1 MAIEKALYGAPQGV
15 SEQAEGE
22 IPLEIEIEDPESV
35 EVSIAGEELLSIEPG
50 DEGDMIPHTANLAEH
65 IEEQMCAQ
73 IADELLEAYATD
85 VQSRAEWE
93 ETYHDGLELLGLK
106 IEDRSEPWE
115 GAFGVYHPMLAEAVV
130 KFQSESIVETFPAQ
144 GPVRTKV
151 LGKATKD
158 KEEAAA
164 RVRDDMNYLL
174 TDKMEDYRSEHE
186 RLLWN
191 LPIAGSAFKKI
202 FYDPSLDR
210 PVAQFIPAE
219 DFIVS
224 YGASTLSSAQRYTH
238 RMKRTKNEVRK
249 MQVSGFYRECD
260 IGDPTVDEDDISRRK
275 DEIGGFDAARD
286 DRYTLLEIHC
296 ELDLEG
302 FEDLD
307 KFGDPTGI
315 ELPYVVTILKDS
327 GKVLSIYRNWAE
339 DDEKKQKQIH
349 FSHYNYIPGFGFYGF
364 GLIHLI
370 GGFAKGATSI
380 MRQLV
385 DAGTLSNLPGGF
397 RTRGLRI
404 RGGDTPIAPGEFRD
418 VDVPTGT
425 IKDNIMPLPYKE
437 PSTVLAGLLD
447 KIVQEARRFV
457 SMSDLSVGDMQP
469 NAPVGS
475 TLAILERQL
484 KTLTAVQARMHA
496 AMKSEF
502 KILKSIVAEMAPEE
516 YDYDAQGVEGAE
528 ELMARRKD
536 YMMTNIIPVSDPN
549 ASTMSQRI
557 VQYQAAMQLAQQ
569 APQLYD
575 LPLLHRKMIETLGIK
590 DANDLVPDEDDV
602 KPMDPM
608 TENMALLNGKPIKA
622 FAYQDH
628 EAHIQAHMAFAQDPE
643 IMKMIEMEGEA
654 GKMKI
659 AVGMEH
665 INEHIAHQ
673 YRRRVEKELGVPLP
687 AYDEDETSLTEE
699 QELAI
704 SRLVAEAAPRVT
716 GKAQQMAQAEEA
728 AKKAQDPVVQ
738 MQQRELELEQGELQR
753 KIQKD
758 KMDYELKLRDLE
770 LESARITS
778 QEKQIGAS
786 IGSKLRQQIVK
797 AEADLESTGV
807 KVGAGIAEERIRAN
821 QNLASQM
828 MQQQRTQNGN
838 DGNQNGNDSNQ

>member
-15 SEQAEGE
+15 DEQAENE
-22 IPLEIEIEDPESV
+22 VPLEIEIEDPESI
-35 EVSIAGEELLSIEPG
+35 EVSIAGQEILEIEAG
-50 DEGDMIPHTANLAEH
+50 DEGDMIPHSANLAEYMD
-65 IEEQMCAQ
+65 EQQCAQ

-115 GAFGVYHPMLAEAVV
+115 GAFGVYHPLLAEAVV

-151 LGKATKD
+151 LGHANKE
-158 KEEAAA
+158 KEEAAN
-164 RVRDDMNYLL
+164 RVREDMNYLL
-174 TDKMEDYRSEHE
+174 TDKMVDYRSEHE

-202 FYDPSLDR
+202 FYDPSLER
-210 PVAQFIPAE
+210 PVAQFVPAE
-219 DFIVS
+219 DFVVS
-224 YGASTLSSAQRYTH
+224 YGASSLETAQRYTH
-238 RMKRTKNEVRK
+238 RMKRTKNEIRK
-249 MQVSGFYRECD
+249 MQVSGFYKECE
-260 IGDPTVDEDDISRRK
+260 IGDPTADEDDISRRK
-275 DEIGGFDAARD
+275 NEIGGFDAAQD
-286 DRYTLLEIHC
+286 DRFTLLEVHC
-296 ELDLEG
+296 EMDLEG

-307 KFGDPTGI
+307 KNGDPTGI

-327 GKVLSIYRNWAE
+327 GKVLSVYRNWAE
-339 DDEKKQKQIH
+339 DDDKKQKQIH

-447 KIVQEARRFV
+447 KIVNEARRFV
-457 SMSDLSVGDMQP
+457 SMSDISVGDMQP

-502 KILKSIVAEMAPEE
+502 KILKSIVSELAPEE
-516 YDYDAQGVEGAE
+516 YDYDAVGNEGF
-528 ELMARRKD
+528 LARRRD
-536 YMMTNIIPVSDPN
+536 YSMTNIIPVSDPN

-590 DANDLVPDEDDV
+590 DANELVPDKDDI

-608 TENMALLNGKPIKA
+608 TENMALLNGKPVKA
-622 FAYQDH
+622 FPYQDH

-654 GKMKI
+654 GKMKL
-659 AVGMEH
+659 AAGMAH
-665 INEHIAHQ
+665 INEHIAQQ
-673 YRRRVEKELGVPLP
+673 YRQRVEQELGVPLP
-687 AYDEDETSLTEE
+687 AYDEEEQGLDQE

-716 GKAQQMAQAEEA
+716 GKAQRMAQAEEA

-738 MQQRELELEQGELQR
+738 MQQRELEIEQGELQR
-753 KIQKD
+753 KIAKD
-758 KMDYELKLRDLE
+758 RMDYELKLRDME
-770 LESARITS
+770 LEAARIGS
-778 QEKQIGAS
+778 QEKQSGAAIGA
-786 IGSKLRQQIVK
+786 KLRQQIMK
-797 AEADLESTGV
+797 AEAELEQTGV
-807 KVGAGIAEERIRAN
+807 EVGAEAAKTRLQAE
-821 QNLASQM
+821 QDLAAQL
-828 MQQQRTQNGN
+828 MQQQR
-838 DGNQNGNDSNQ
+838 GNQNPQQE

>member
-1 MAIEKALYGAPQGV
+1 MAVDKALYGAPKGMKDRAA
-15 SEQAEGE
+15 AEE
-22 IPLEIEIEDPESV
+22 PLEIEIEDPERV
-35 EVSIAGEELLSIEPG
+35 EMSIGGEEILEIEPG
-50 DEGDMIPHTANLAEH
+50 DEGDMIPHSANLAEY
-65 IEEQMCAQ
+65 IDDQQCAQ

-115 GAFGVYHPMLAEAVV
+115 GAFGVYHPLLAEAVV

-151 LGKATKD
+151 LGKGNRE
-158 KEEAAA
+158 KEEAAT
-164 RVRDDMNYLL
+164 RVREDMNYLL
-174 TDKMEDYRSEHE
+174 TEKMADYRSEHE

-191 LPIAGSAFKKI
+191 LPIAGSAFKKV
-202 FYDPSLDR
+202 FYDPSLER

-219 DFIVS
+219 DFVVS
-224 YGASTLSSAQRYTH
+224 YGASSLESAQRYTH
-238 RMKRTKNEVRK
+238 RMKRTKNEIRK
-249 MQVSGFYRECD
+249 MQVSGFYKECE
-260 IGDPTVDEDDISRRK
+260 IGDPTADEDDISKRK
-275 DEIGGFDAARD
+275 DEIGGFDAAQD
-286 DRYTLLEIHC
+286 DRYTLLEVHC
-296 ELDLEG
+296 ELDIDG

-307 KFGDPTGI
+307 KFGEPTGI

-339 DDEKKQKQIH
+339 DDEKKRKQIH

-447 KIVQEARRFV
+447 KIVEEARRFA
-457 SMSDLSVGDMQP
+457 SMSDISVGDMQP

-502 KILKSIVAEMAPEE
+502 KILKSIVADMSPDDE
-516 YDYDAQGVEGAE
+516 YSYEPIGDEGF
-528 ELMARRKD
+528 MARRRD

-575 LPLLHRKMIETLGIK
+575 LPLLHRQMIQTLGIK
-590 DANDLVPDEDDV
+590 NAEELIPDEDDI
-602 KPMDPM
+602 KAADPM
-608 TENMALLNGKPIKA
+608 TENMALLNGKPVKA
-622 FAYQDH
+622 FPYQDH

-643 IMKMIEMEGEA
+643 IAKMIEMEGEA
-654 GKMKI
+654 GKMKL
-659 AVGMEH
+659 AAGMAH
-665 INEHIAHQ
+665 INEHIAQQ
-673 YRRRVEKELGVPLP
+673 YRQRVEKELGVPLP
-687 AYDEDETSLTEE
+687 AYDPEEDGETLSQE

-738 MQQRELELEQGELQR
+738 MQERELELERGELER

-758 KMDYELKLRDLE
+758 KMDYELKLRDME
-770 LESARITS
+770 IEAARISS
-778 QEKQIGAS
+778 QEKQAGAA
-786 IGSKLRQQIVK
+786 IGSKLRQQVAE
-797 AEADLESTGV
+797 AEADLEETGV
-807 KVGAGIAEERIRAN
+807 KIGADLAEKRIEAQ
-821 QNLASQM
+821 QNLLSQM
-828 MQQQRTQNGN
+828 MQQQQRSQSEN
-838 DGNQNGNDSNQ
+838 DGNEQE

>member
-1 MAIEKALYGAPQGV
+1 MAVDKALYGAPKGAN
-15 SEQAEGE
+15 ERAKGE
-22 IPLEIEIEDPESV
+22 VPLEIEIEDPERV
-35 EVSIAGEELLSIEPG
+35 EVSIEGEEVLEIGPG
-50 DEGDMIPHTANLAEH
+50 DEGDMIPHAANLAEYM
-65 IEEQMCAQ
+65 EETQCAE
-73 IADELLEAYATD
+73 IADELLEAYDTD
-85 VQSRAEWE
+85 LQSRAEWE
-93 ETYHDGLELLGLK
+93 ETYYDGLELLGLK

-115 GAFGVYHPMLAEAVV
+115 GAFGVYHPLLAEAVV
-130 KFQSESIVETFPAQ
+130 KFQSESIVEMFPAQ

-151 LGKATKD
+151 LGQTSKE
-158 KEEAAA
+158 KEESAV
-164 RVRDDMNYLL
+164 RVREDMNYLL
-174 TDKMEDYRSEHE
+174 TEKMEDYRSEHE

-191 LPIAGSAFKKI
+191 LPIAGSAFKKV
-202 FYDPSLDR
+202 FYDSSLER
-210 PVAQFIPAE
+210 PASQFIPAE
-219 DFIVS
+219 DFVVS
-224 YGASTLSSAQRYTH
+224 YGASSLESAQRYTH
-238 RMKRTKNEVRK
+238 RMKRSKNEIRK
-249 MQVSGFYRECD
+249 MQVNGFYQECE
-260 IGDPTVDEDDISRRK
+260 IGDPVADEDDIARRK
-275 DEIGGFDAARD
+275 NEIGGFDAARD

-327 GKVLSIYRNWAE
+327 GKVMSVYRNWDE
-339 DDEKKQKQIH
+339 MDEKKRKQVH

-447 KIVQEARRFV
+447 KIVEEARRFA
-457 SMSDLSVGDMQP
+457 SMSDISVGDMQP

-484 KTLTAVQARMHA
+484 KTMTAVQARMHA

-502 KILKSIVAEMAPEE
+502 KILKSIVVDMAPEDYE
-516 YDYDAQGVEGAE
+516 YDAVGDEGF
-528 ELMARRKD
+528 MARRRD
-536 YMMTNIIPVSDPN
+536 YEKTNIIPVSDPN

-575 LPLLHRKMIETLGIK
+575 LPLLHRQMVETLGIK
-590 DANDLVPDEDDV
+590 NANELIPDEDDV
-602 KPMDPM
+602 KPADPM
-608 TENMALLNGKPIKA
+608 SENMALLNGKPVKA
-622 FAYQDH
+622 FPYQDH

-643 IMKMIEMEGEA
+643 IMKMIEMEGDA
-654 GKMKI
+654 GKMKL
-659 AVGMEH
+659 AAGMAH
-665 INEHIAHQ
+665 INEHVAEQ
-673 YRRRVEKELGVPLP
+673 YRRRIEENLGVPLP
-687 AYDEDETSLTEE
+687 AHDEDRAMDQE

-716 GKAQQMAQAEEA
+716 GKAQQQAQAEEA
-728 AKKAQDPVVQ
+728 AKKARDPVIQ
-738 MQQRELELEQGELQR
+738 MQERELELERAELQR
-753 KIQKD
+753 KVQKD
-758 KMDYELKLRDLE
+758 KMDYELKLRNME
-770 LESARITS
+770 LDAARIES
-778 QEKQIGAS
+778 QEKQTGAS
-786 IGSKLRQQIVK
+786 LGAKLRQQVME
-797 AEADLESTGV
+797 AEADLEKTGV
-807 KVGAGIAEERIRAN
+807 EIGADLAEKRMDME
-821 QNLASQM
+821 QSLAAQRMNNRSQ
-828 MQQQRTQNGN
+828 QE
-838 DGNQNGNDSNQ
+838 

>member
-1 MAIEKALYGAPQGV
+1 MAIEKPFYSAPQGLAA
-15 SEQAEGE
+15 QAQNEA
-22 IPLEIEIEDPESV
+22 PLEIEIEDPERV
-35 EVSIAGEELLSIEPG
+35 EVSIEGEEILEIEPG
-50 DEGDMIPHTANLAEH
+50 DEGDMIPHTANLAEFMDDN
-65 IEEQMCAQ
+65 ECAK
-73 IADELLEAYATD
+73 IADDLMEAYATD
-85 VQSRAEWE
+85 VESRAEWE

-151 LGKATKD
+151 LGQSTKE
-158 KEEAAA
+158 KEEAAT
-164 RVRDDMNYLL
+164 RVREDMNYLL
-174 TDKMEDYRSEHE
+174 TDKMVDYRSEHE

-191 LPIAGSAFKKI
+191 LPIAGSAFKKVY
-202 FYDPSLDR
+202 YDASLER
-210 PVAQFIPAE
+210 PVSQFVPAE
-219 DFIVS
+219 DFVVS
-224 YGASTLSSAQRYTH
+224 YGASSLDTAQRYTH
-238 RMKRTKNEVRK
+238 RMKQTKNELRK
-249 MQVSGFYRECD
+249 MQVSGFYKECE
-260 IGDPTVDEDDISRRK
+260 IGDPVADEDDISRRK
-275 DEIGGFDAARD
+275 NEIGGFDAARD

-296 ELDLEG
+296 ELDIEG

-307 KFGDPTGI
+307 KFGEPTGI
-315 ELPYVVTILKDS
+315 ELPYVVTVLKDS
-327 GKVLSIYRNWAE
+327 GKVLSIYRNWDE
-339 DDEKKQKQIH
+339 DDEKKRKKVH

-447 KIVQEARRFV
+447 KIVNEARRFV

-502 KILKSIVAEMAPEE
+502 KILKSIVSDLAPEE
-516 YDYDAQGVEGAE
+516 YDYDAVGNEG
-528 ELMARRKD
+528 LLARRRD
-536 YMMTNIIPVSDPN
+536 YQLTNIIPVSDPN

-590 DANDLVPDEDDV
+590 DAEELVPDEDDI

-608 TENMALLNGKPIKA
+608 TENMALLNGKPVKA
-622 FAYQDH
+622 FPYQDH

-643 IMKMIEMEGEA
+643 IMKMIEMEGDA
-654 GKMKI
+654 GKMKL
-659 AVGMEH
+659 AAGMAH
-665 INEHIAHQ
+665 INEHIAEQ
-673 YRRRVEKELGVPLP
+673 YRTRVETELGVPLP
-687 AYDEDETSLTEE
+687 AYNEDKGLDQE

-716 GKAQQMAQAEEA
+716 GRAQQKAQAEEA
-728 AKKAQDPVVQ
+728 MRKAKDPVVQ

-758 KMDYELKLRDLE
+758 KMDYELKLRNME
-770 LESARITS
+770 IEAARISS
-778 QEKQIGAS
+778 QEKQAGAAIGA
-786 IGSKLRQQIVK
+786 KLRQQVME
-797 AEADLESTGV
+797 AEADLEKTGV
-807 KVGAGIAEERIRAN
+807 EVGADLAEQRLKEQQDLAAQVLSQTRGDN
-821 QNLASQM
+821 QPPQE
-828 MQQQRTQNGN
+828 
-838 DGNQNGNDSNQ
+838 

>member
-1 MAIEKALYGAPQGV
+1 MAVDKSLYGAPVGV
-15 SEQAEGE
+15 GKKAAGE
-22 IPLEIEIEDPESV
+22 APLEIEIEDPESV
-35 EVSIAGEELLSIEPG
+35 ELSVAGEEILSIEPG
-50 DEGDMIPHTANLAEH
+50 DEEGEVPHSANLAEYMD
-65 IEEQMCAQ
+65 EQQCAQ

-85 VQSRAEWE
+85 IESRAEWE

-115 GAFGVYHPMLAEAVV
+115 GAFGVYHPLLAEAVV

-144 GPVRTKV
+144 GPVKTKI
-151 LGKATKD
+151 LGQRNKD
-158 KEEAAA
+158 KDEAAA
-164 RVRDDMNYLL
+164 RVREDMNHML
-174 TDKMEDYRSEHE
+174 TDKMADYRSEHE

-202 FYDPSLDR
+202 FYDPSLER
-210 PVAQFIPAE
+210 PVSQFVPAE
-219 DFIVS
+219 DFVVS
-224 YGASTLSSAQRYTH
+224 YGASSLESAQRYTH

-249 MQVSGFYRECD
+249 MQVNGFYKECE
-260 IGDPTVDEDDISRRK
+260 IGDPVADEDDISKRK
-275 DEIGGFDAARD
+275 NEIGGFDAGQD

-296 ELDLEG
+296 ELDIEG

-307 KFGDPTGI
+307 KEGDPTGI

-327 GKVLSIYRNWAE
+327 NKVLSVYRNWDE
-339 DDEKKQKQIH
+339 EDEKKRKKIH

-404 RGGDTPIAPGEFRD
+404 RGGDTPVAPGEFRD

-447 KIVQEARRFV
+447 KIVEEARRFAA
-457 SMSDLSVGDMQP
+457 MSDLSVGDMQP

-502 KILKSIVAEMAPEE
+502 KILKGIVAEMSPESYE
-516 YDYDAQGVEGAE
+516 YDAVGDE
-528 ELMARRKD
+528 EFMARQRD
-536 YMMTNIIPVSDPN
+536 YSSVDLIPVADPN

-557 VQYQAAMQLAQQ
+557 VQYQAVMQLSQQ
-569 APQLYD
+569 APQIYD
-575 LPLLHRKMIETLGIK
+575 LPLLHRQMIETLGIK
-590 DANDLVPDEDDV
+590 NAEELVPDEDDI
-602 KPMDPM
+602 KPADPM
-608 TENMALLNGKPIKA
+608 SENMALLNGKPVKA
-622 FAYQDH
+622 FPYQDH
-628 EAHIQAHMAFAQDPE
+628 EAHIQAHTAFAQDPE
-643 IMKMIEMEGEA
+643 IAQMIEMEGDA
-654 GKMKI
+654 GKMKL
-659 AVGMEH
+659 AAGMAH
-665 INEHIAHQ
+665 INEHIAQQ
-673 YRRRVEKELGVPLP
+673 YRRRVEEELGVPLP
-687 AYDEDETSLTEE
+687 AYDEDQGLDQE

-704 SRLVAEAAPRVT
+704 SRLVAEAAPRIT
-716 GKAQQMAQAEEA
+716 GKAQQQKQAEEA
-728 AKKAQDPVVQ
+728 AKQAQDPVVQ
-738 MQQRELELEQGELQR
+738 MQQRELELERAELER

-758 KMDYELKLRDLE
+758 KMDYEIKLRGMEIDA
-770 LESARITS
+770 ARISS
-778 QEKQIGAS
+778 QEKQQGAAL
-786 IGSKLRQQIVK
+786 GTKLAQQVAE
-797 AEADLESTGV
+797 AEADLEQTGV
-807 KVGAGIAEERIRAN
+807 KVGADLAAEQMKAQ
-821 QNLASQM
+821 QNMASQM
-828 MQQQRTQNGN
+828 MNRNRQQNGN
-838 DGNQNGNDSNQ
+838 DGSQQE

>member
-1 MAIEKALYGAPQGV
+1 MAIDKALYGAPVGV
-15 SEQAEGE
+15 DKKAAGE
-22 IPLEIEIEDPESV
+22 APLEIEIENPDSV
-35 EVSIAGEELLSIEPG
+35 ELSIGGEEILDIEPG
-50 DEGDMIPHTANLAEH
+50 DEGDVVPHSDNLAEYMD
-65 IEEQMCAQ
+65 EEQCAK

-85 VQSRAEWE
+85 IESRAEWE

-115 GAFGVYHPMLAEAVV
+115 GAFGVYHPLLAEAVV

-144 GPVRTKV
+144 GPVKTKI
-151 LGKATKD
+151 LGSRNKD
-158 KEEAAA
+158 KDEAAA
-164 RVRDDMNYLL
+164 RVREDMNYML
-174 TDKMEDYRSEHE
+174 TDKMADYRSEHE

-202 FYDPSLDR
+202 FYDPSLER
-210 PVAQFIPAE
+210 PVSQFIPAE
-219 DFIVS
+219 DFVVS
-224 YGASTLSSAQRYTH
+224 YGASSLESAQRYTH
-238 RMKRTKNEVRK
+238 RMKRTKNEIRK
-249 MQVSGFYRECD
+249 MQVNGFYKECE
-260 IGDPTVDEDDISRRK
+260 IGDPVADEDDISKRK

-296 ELDLEG
+296 ELDIEG

-307 KFGDPTGI
+307 KYGEETGI

-327 GKVLSIYRNWAE
+327 GKVLSVYRNWAE
-339 DDEKKQKQIH
+339 TDDKKQKQIH

-404 RGGDTPIAPGEFRD
+404 RGGDTPVAPGEFRD

-437 PSTVLAGLLD
+437 PSTVLSGLLD
-447 KIVQEARRFV
+447 KIVEEARRFAA
-457 SMSDLSVGDMQP
+457 MSDLSVGDMQP

-502 KILKSIVAEMAPEE
+502 KILKSIVAEMSPESYE
-516 YDYDAQGVEGAE
+516 YDAVGDEGF
-528 ELMARRKD
+528 MARQRD
-536 YMMTNIIPVSDPN
+536 YSTVDLIPVADPN

-557 VQYQAAMQLAQQ
+557 VQYQAVMQLSQQ

-575 LPLLHRKMIETLGIK
+575 LPLLHRQMVETLGIK
-590 DANDLVPDEDDV
+590 NAEELIPDEDDI
-602 KPMDPM
+602 KPADPM
-608 TENMALLNGKPIKA
+608 SENMALLNGKPVKA
-622 FAYQDH
+622 FPYQDH

-643 IMKMIEMEGEA
+643 IAKMIEMEGDA
-654 GKMKI
+654 GKMKL
-659 AVGMEH
+659 AAGMAH
-665 INEHIAHQ
+665 INEHVAEQ
-673 YRRRVEKELGVPLP
+673 YRRRVEEQLGVPLP
-687 AYDEDETSLTEE
+687 AYDEDRGLDQE

-716 GKAQQMAQAEEA
+716 GKAQQMAKAEEA
-728 AKKAQDPVVQ
+728 AKQAQDPVVQ
-738 MQQRELELEQGELQR
+738 MQQRELELERAELER

-758 KMDYELKLRDLE
+758 KMDYEIKLRGMEIDA
-770 LESARITS
+770 ARINS
-778 QEKQIGAS
+778 QEKQQGAA
-786 IGSKLRQQIVK
+786 IGSKLRQQVAE
-797 AEADLESTGV
+797 AEADLEQTGV
-807 KVGAGIAEERIRAN
+807 KVGGDLAAEQIKAQ
-821 QNLASQM
+821 QNLAAQM
-828 MQQQRTQNGN
+828 MSRQQNGN
-838 DGNQNGNDSNQ
+838 EGSQQE

>member
-1 MAIEKALYGAPQGV
+1 MAIEKSLYGAPQGV
-15 SEQAEGE
+15 SELSQGE
-22 IPLEIEIEDPESV
+22 VPLEIEIEDPESV

-50 DEGDMIPHTANLAEH
+50 DEGDLIPHTANLAEFMD
-65 IEEQMCAQ
+65 ETQCAA
-73 IADELLEAYATD
+73 IADEMLEAYETD
-85 VQSRAEWE
+85 LESRAEWE
-93 ETYHDGLELLGLK
+93 ETYYDGLELLGLK

-130 KFQSESIVETFPAQ
+130 KFQSESIVEMFPAQ
-144 GPVRTKV
+144 GPVRTKI
-151 LGKATKD
+151 LGETSRD
-158 KEEAAA
+158 REEAAH
-164 RVRDDMNYLL
+164 RVREDMNYLL
-174 TDKMEDYRSEHE
+174 TEKMEDYRSEHE

-191 LPIAGSAFKKI
+191 LPIAGSAFKKV
-202 FYDPSLDR
+202 FYDPSLER
-210 PVAQFIPAE
+210 PVSQFIPAE
-219 DFIVS
+219 DFVVS
-224 YGASTLSSAQRYTH
+224 YGASTLQSAQRYTH

-249 MQVSGFYRECD
+249 MQVSGFYKECD
-260 IGDPTVDEDDISRRK
+260 IGDPVADEDDISRRK
-275 DEIGGFDAARD
+275 NEIGGFDAARD
-286 DRYTLLEIHC
+286 DRYTLLEVHC
-296 ELDLEG
+296 ELDIEG

-307 KFGDPTGI
+307 KFGEPTGI

-327 GKVLSIYRNWAE
+327 GKVLSVYRNWE
-339 DDEKKQKQIH
+339 ETDDKKRKKIH

-418 VDVPTGT
+418 VDVPTGN

-437 PSTVLAGLLD
+437 PSVVLAQLLD
-447 KIVQEARRFV
+447 KIVEEARRFA
-457 SMSDLSVGDMQP
+457 SMSDISVGDMQP

-484 KTLTAVQARMHA
+484 KTMTAVQARMHA

-502 KILKSIVAEMAPEE
+502 KILKSIVIDMAPEE
-516 YDYDAQGVEGAE
+516 YDYDAEGDE
-528 ELMARRKD
+528 GFMARRRD
-536 YMMTNIIPVSDPN
+536 YLKTNIIPVSDPN

-575 LPLLHRKMIETLGIK
+575 LPLLHRQMIETLGIK
-590 DANDLVPDEDDV
+590 NASELIPDEDDV

-622 FAYQDH
+622 FPYQDH

-643 IMKMIEMEGEA
+643 IMKMIEMEGDA
-654 GKMKI
+654 GKLKL
-659 AVGMEH
+659 AAGMAH
-665 INEHIAHQ
+665 INEHIAEQ
-673 YRRRVEKELGVPLP
+673 YRRRVETELGVPLP
-687 AYDEDETSLTEE
+687 AFDEDKGLDEE

-704 SRLVAEAAPRVT
+704 SRLVAEASGRVT

-738 MQQRELELEQGELQR
+738 MQERELELERAELQR

-758 KMDYELKLRDLE
+758 KMDYELKLRGMEIDA
-770 LESARITS
+770 ARIES
-778 QEKQIGAS
+778 QEKQTGAS
-786 IGSKLRQQIVK
+786 LGTKLRQQVAE
-797 AEADLESTGV
+797 AEADLEQTGV
-807 KVGAGIAEERIRAN
+807 KIGASLAEKRLELER
-821 QNLASQM
+821 SQAA
-828 MQQQRTQNGN
+828 QRMNNNPRQE
-838 DGNQNGNDSNQ
+838 